1 MNISSQ
7 DLDHSES
14 ASSLTSDERQ
24 FIESFAVLL
33 ADRGMSPSA
42 GRVYGYL
49 LLRQGPLS
57 IDQIASDLE
66 MSRVGAWNSAKSL
79 EAYGHVR
86 RFGTQGSKRS
96 LYASSDDFG
105 APLLRQAALLG
116 DIGLLLQSGSK
127 NLVSGKAAEE
137 LQGRADFY
145 LSIQQ
150 AMEAKVTE
158 LNRLRSGLSAQ
169 LNNSEKENNNESI
182 S

>member
-1 MNISSQ
+1 MNISSKNS
-7 DLDHSES
+7 DSDES
-14 ASSLTSDERQ
+14 TSSLSNDERQ

-49 LLRQGPLS
+49 LLGQGPRS
-57 IDQIASDLE
+57 VDQIAADME

-86 RFGTQGSKRS
+86 RFGSQGSKRS
-96 LYASSDDFG
+96 LYAASDDFG

-116 DIGLLLQSGSK
+116 EIGQLLQGGSQ
-127 NLVSGKAAEE
+127 NLTSGKVAEA

-145 LSIQQ
+145 LSMQRS
-150 AMEAKVTE
+150 MEEKICE
-158 LNRLRSGLSAQ
+158 LNRLRGTAA
-169 LNNSEKENNNESI
+169 EKSNTP
-182 S
+182 